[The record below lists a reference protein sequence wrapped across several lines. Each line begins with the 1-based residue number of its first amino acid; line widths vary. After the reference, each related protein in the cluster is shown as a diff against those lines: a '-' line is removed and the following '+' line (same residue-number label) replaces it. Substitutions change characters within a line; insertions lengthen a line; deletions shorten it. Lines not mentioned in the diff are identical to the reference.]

1 LKIIVPMA
9 GRGSRLRP
17 HSITIPKPMLPVA
30 GSPIVSQLV
39 NEIARV
45 VDQPIQEVAYILGDP
60 AFFGPSIVEEL
71 TQVAQD
77 LGAKATIYRQL
88 EPLGTG
94 HAVMCAADSLSGPLI
109 VAYADT
115 LIRTDL
121 SLDPTADG
129 MIWVKKVE
137 NPTAYGVVKMNEDN
151 HITALVEKPQEFV
164 SDLAVIGIYYF
175 KEGQTIK
182 AELKKNMTQA
192 RAQGEE
198 FLLNEGIL
206 AMMGKGAVFTPGAVK
221 EWMDCGNPKITLQTN
236 TKMLDI
242 LMEEG
247 NKLIAED
254 VITENSQ
261 IIPPCYIGP
270 GVVLKNSK
278 VGPHTA
284 IGEGT
289 KIENSVITKSLVQ
302 KHSLIQNAKLEGA
315 MIGNHVKYDGTFK
328 FVSIGDYSE
337 LSHS

>member
-1 LKIIVPMA
+1 MKIIVPMA

-45 VDQPIQEVAYILGDP
+45 VDQPIEEVAYILGDP

-242 LMEEG
+242 LMDEG

-302 KHSLIQNAKLEGA
+302 KHSLIQNAQLEGA